1 MPAHKVGDLIA
12 RTGEL
17 RALSHQARRLTE
29 VQQVL
34 LEAVPFPLA
43 RALRVKNFRA
53 GTLFVLAAN
62 AAVAAKLRQL
72 APTLL
77 LHVRKREIEITGIQ
91 VEVQVAEHQKARP
104 NKPVRDLSLAAVSA
118 IDELAGTLKESPLKA
133 ALTRMVQRRK
143 NVKKGTPA

>member
-1 MPAHKVGDLIA
+1 MPAHKIGDLIA
-12 RTGEL
+12 QTHEL
-17 RALSHQARRLTE
+17 RALSRQARRLTE

-43 RALRVKNFRA
+43 RAIQVKNFRA

-77 LHVRKREIEITGIQ
+77 LHVRKRVTEVTGIQ
-91 VEVQVAEHQKARP
+91 VEVQVAKQQKAYLD
-104 NKPVRDLSLAAVSA
+104 KPVRDLSLTTVSA
-118 IDELAGTLKESPLKA
+118 LARLADTLKDTPLKA
-133 ALTRMVQRRK
+133 AITRLLQRRK
-143 NVKKGTPA
+143 P

>member
-12 RTGEL
+12 QTSEL
-17 RALSHQARRLTE
+17 RVLSHHARRLTE

-34 LEAVPFPLA
+34 LEFVPFPLS
-43 RALRVKNFRA
+43 RAIRVRNFRA

-77 LHVRKREIEITGIQ
+77 RQVQKRELEITGIR
-91 VEVQVAEHQKARP
+91 VEVQVVEQK
-104 NKPVRDLSLAAVSA
+104 KPCLDKAVRDLSRRTLEELDSLAS
-118 IDELAGTLKESPLKA
+118 TLKDSPLKA
-133 ALTRMVQRRK
+133 AICLMVRRRK
-143 NVKKGTPA
+143 SVRGET